1 MTDRALLIVGFLTLG
16 VMVLLQGLMTWQVV
30 RSAERIADLIIQ
42 TH

>member
-1 MTDRALLIVGFLTLG
+1 MRDRTLLLIGFATLG

-30 RSAERIADLIIQ
+30 RIAERIAQLVIQ